1 MQDVPYERKGIGED
15 RLTHQWFCEVLR
27 NAKQQ
32 LAAKQVEEAEMT
44 VAFASLFA
52 LERMS
57 TQALAASLSVLAEI
71 LESKG
76 EKIQD
81 YLSPHGDSK
90 AA

>member
-1 MQDVPYERKGIGED
+1 MGED
-15 RLTHQWFCEVLR
+15 RFTHEWFCEILR
-27 NAKQQ
+27 NAKLQ
-32 LAAKQVEEAEMT
+32 LAAKQVDEAELT

-71 LESKG
+71 LETKG
-76 EKIQD
+76 QKIQD
-81 YLSPHGDSK
+81 YLSPDSK

>member
-1 MQDVPYERKGIGED
+1 MKEAAYSRKGIGED
-15 RLTHQWFCEVLR
+15 RFTHDWFCDVLR
-27 NAKQQ
+27 NAKKQ
-32 LAAKQVEEAEMT
+32 LADGEAEEAEVT

-71 LESKG
+71 LEAKG

-81 YLSPHGDSK
+81 YLSPQGDSK